1 MGFGAVPQGVTRRLY
16 CLSSLSVQL
25 GLTNRLALKN
35 PISAMIGCE
44 RFQLIPVSG
53 PIFHFLDVAEDCRPT
68 WQICTVGF
76 LLSGM
81 PLAGDDELGGC
92 QFLQAARASGMK
104 LVSADT
110 NLGSQSKFPTI
121 IKASACVNHDGGGID
136 LLRELPRRRQA
147 GGDNRIGVVRTV
159 LIDMGDRFFDRI
171 NRSDTDAGSQV
182 LPIPVVFGGGG
193 CMGEDSADLR
203 VAAYLDRERLQRVC
217 QYRQKSWKHGSVD
230 HQGFAGVADTHP
242 LALGIDDQ
250 VNCHLEVGRRV
261 DVDMAVPIEVL

>member
-53 PIFHFLDVAEDCRPT
+53 PIFHFLDVAGDCRPT
-68 WQICTVGF
+68 WQICNVGF

-193 CMGEDSADLR
+193 CMGRPLQTSASPRISIANGCSASASIGKKAGSMDRWITRDSQALQTPILWHLALTTKSTAILRSAD
-203 VAAYLDRERLQRVC
+203 A
-217 QYRQKSWKHGSVD
+217 S
-230 HQGFAGVADTHP
+230 T
-242 LALGIDDQ
+242 
-250 VNCHLEVGRRV
+250 
-261 DVDMAVPIEVL
+261 